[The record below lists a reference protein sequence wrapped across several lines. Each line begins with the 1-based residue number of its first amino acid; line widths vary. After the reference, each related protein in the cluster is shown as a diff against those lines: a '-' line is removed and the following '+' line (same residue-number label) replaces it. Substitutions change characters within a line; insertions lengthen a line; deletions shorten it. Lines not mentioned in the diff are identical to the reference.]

1 MNESLQVPV
10 LGILAI
16 LTGYFVLLV
25 TIAWFINR
33 KSTSNNNDFFIAGRQ
48 SSWYLVAYGMIGAS
62 LSGVT
67 FISIPGVVGAGSL
80 NQAFSYMQVVLGYL
94 MGYIVIANVL
104 LPLYYRLQ
112 LTSIYTYLEQR
123 FGVYSYKS
131 GAILFLISRS
141 IGSAFRLYLAV
152 IAIDMIFKAGN
163 WNIPFPVTTI
173 ISVALIWVYT
183 NKGGLKTILW
193 TDTLQ
198 TTFMLVSVF
207 LTILF
212 IYLSLDFSETTLI
225 NKLEN
230 QKLTQFFFFENGWSD
245 PNNFFKQFLGG
256 MFITIVMTG
265 LDQDMMQKNLSCRNL
280 KDAQKNMYSFSIVL
294 VAVNF
299 MFLFLGAMLYLYA
312 VEKGIQLPV
321 RMVNGESKIA
331 YDLVFPTLAM
341 GHLPYYVGIIFIIG
355 LVAAAYSTADSGLT
369 ALTTSF
375 CVDILNIKTED
386 NNPKSILSRKYVHIG
401 MSALICIMI
410 YIFWLINNDS
420 VINQLF
426 TIAGYTYGPLLGLF
440 SFGLFVRRDLKDKL
454 TPIVCV
460 LSPILSYLI
469 NLYSPVL
476 FNGYKFGFELLIL
489 NGLITMFGLLL
500 ISKKKIGS

>member
-1 MNESLQVPV
+1 
-10 LGILAI
+10 
-16 LTGYFVLLV
+16 
-25 TIAWFINR
+25 
-33 KSTSNNNDFFIAGRQ
+33 
-48 SSWYLVAYGMIGAS
+48 
-62 LSGVT
+62 
-67 FISIPGVVGAGSL
+67 
-80 NQAFSYMQVVLGYL
+80 
-94 MGYIVIANVL
+94 
-104 LPLYYRLQ
+104 
-112 LTSIYTYLEQR
+112 
-123 FGVYSYKS
+123 
-131 GAILFLISRS
+131 
-141 IGSAFRLYLAV
+141 
-152 IAIDMIFKAGN
+152 
-163 WNIPFPVTTI
+163 
-173 ISVALIWVYT
+173 
-183 NKGGLKTILW
+183 
-193 TDTLQ
+193 
-198 TTFMLVSVF
+198 
-207 LTILF
+207 
-212 IYLSLDFSETTLI
+212 
-225 NKLEN
+225 
-230 QKLTQFFFFENGWSD
+230 
-245 PNNFFKQFLGG
+245 
-256 MFITIVMTG
+256 
-265 LDQDMMQKNLSCRNL
+265 MQKNLSCRNL

-299 MFLFLGAMLYLYA
+299 MFLFLGAMLYLYV
-312 VEKGIQLPV
+312 VEKGIQLPL
-321 RMVNGESKIA
+321 RMVNGESKVA

-500 ISKKKIGS
+500 ISKKKI

>member
-1 MNESLQVPV
+1 
-10 LGILAI
+10 
-16 LTGYFVLLV
+16 
-25 TIAWFINR
+25 
-33 KSTSNNNDFFIAGRQ
+33 
-48 SSWYLVAYGMIGAS
+48 
-62 LSGVT
+62 
-67 FISIPGVVGAGSL
+67 
-80 NQAFSYMQVVLGYL
+80 
-94 MGYIVIANVL
+94 
-104 LPLYYRLQ
+104 
-112 LTSIYTYLEQR
+112 
-123 FGVYSYKS
+123 
-131 GAILFLISRS
+131 
-141 IGSAFRLYLAV
+141 
-152 IAIDMIFKAGN
+152 
-163 WNIPFPVTTI
+163 
-173 ISVALIWVYT
+173 
-183 NKGGLKTILW
+183 
-193 TDTLQ
+193 
-198 TTFMLVSVF
+198 
-207 LTILF
+207 
-212 IYLSLDFSETTLI
+212 
-225 NKLEN
+225 LEN

-299 MFLFLGAMLYLYA
+299 MFLFLGAMLYLYV
-312 VEKGIQLPV
+312 VEKGIQLPL
-321 RMVNGESKIA
+321 RMVNGESKVA

-500 ISKKKIGS
+500 ISKKKI